1 MTRIIRTLLIVIM
14 MVASNVVAIA
24 QQPNRQQQ
32 VSREQLAEIE
42 AKHIAHELAFSDAVS
57 GKFVATYCNYKK
69 DIWALGPRLRPNRRG
84 GASEQD
90 NEERIKQRFARS
102 EKILNIR
109 QKYYKEYSK
118 FLTQTQIEKVYEQER
133 MLMKRHAKRGKRW
146 QPLNNTTYETPVFS
160 VLLYAEYSWL
170 GRRFCTRNRIF

>member
-1 MTRIIRTLLIVIM
+1 M

-84 GASEQD
+84 RASEQD
-90 NEERIKQRFARS
+90 NEERIKQRFAMS

-133 MLMKRHAKRGKRW
+133 MLIKRHAKRGKKMA
-146 QPLNNTTYETPVFS
+146 TPK
-160 VLLYAEYSWL
+160 
-170 GRRFCTRNRIF
+170 

>member
-42 AKHIAHELAFSDAVS
+42 AKHIAHDLAFSDAVS

-84 GASEQD
+84 RASEQD
-90 NEERIKQRFARS
+90 NEERIKQRFAMS

-133 MLMKRHAKRGKRW
+133 MLMKRHAKRGKKMA
-146 QPLNNTTYETPVFS
+146 TPK
-160 VLLYAEYSWL
+160 
-170 GRRFCTRNRIF
+170 

>member
-69 DIWALGPRLRPNRRG
+69 DIWSLGPRLRPNRRG
-84 GASEQD
+84 RASEQD

-133 MLMKRHAKRGKRW
+133 MLIKRHAKRGKKMA
-146 QPLNNTTYETPVFS
+146 TPK
-160 VLLYAEYSWL
+160 
-170 GRRFCTRNRIF
+170 

>member
-69 DIWALGPRLRPNRRG
+69 DIWALGPRLRSNRRG

-90 NEERIKQRFARS
+90 NEERIKQRFAMS

-133 MLMKRHAKRGKRW
+133 MLMKRHAKRGKKMA
-146 QPLNNTTYETPVFS
+146 TPK
-160 VLLYAEYSWL
+160 
-170 GRRFCTRNRIF
+170 

>member
-69 DIWALGPRLRPNRRG
+69 DIWALGPCLRPNRRG

-90 NEERIKQRFARS
+90 NEKRIKQRFARS

-118 FLTQTQIEKVYEQER
+118 FLTQAQIEKVYEQER
-133 MLMKRHAKRGKRW
+133 MLMKRHAKRGKKMA
-146 QPLNNTTYETPVFS
+146 TPK
-160 VLLYAEYSWL
+160 
-170 GRRFCTRNRIF
+170 

>member
-1 MTRIIRTLLIVIM
+1 MTCIIRTLLIVIM

-84 GASEQD
+84 RASEQD
-90 NEERIKQRFARS
+90 NEERIKQRFAMS

-133 MLMKRHAKRGKRW
+133 MLIKRHAKRGKKMA
-146 QPLNNTTYETPVFS
+146 TPK
-160 VLLYAEYSWL
+160 
-170 GRRFCTRNRIF
+170 